1 MSLSC
6 VSSTPLLTVQN
17 LVKYFPV
24 RRRGIFF
31 YKEIGQIKAVDGV
44 HLTIR
49 KGETFG
55 LVGESGCGKTTT
67 ARVIL
72 GLIPPT
78 AGEEWFEGKPVFSLL
93 QTAHKSEILALRR
106 KMQLVFQDP
115 YLSLNPRL
123 TVAATLT
130 EAFKIHRHLPESEW
144 NDRVYALLEMVGLE
158 RAHARRYP
166 HEFSGGQRQRIGIA
180 RALAVEPDFLVCDE
194 PVSSLDVSV
203 RAQILNLL
211 AELQERLQL
220 TYLYISHDLS
230 SVRYIS
236 DRVGVMYLGKLVEVA
251 PVHELFTHP
260 LHPYTQAL
268 LSSIP
273 IPNPRLSQQRTLL
286 RGEVPSPINPP
297 AGCRFHPRCPVAE
310 AICKREIPP
319 LLAVAEEHQV
329 ACHLVH
335 DSSSTQLREQ
345 P

>member
-1 MSLSC
+1 MTP
-6 VSSTPLLTVQN
+6 VYHTPLLTVQN
-17 LVKYFPV
+17 LVKYFPI
-24 RRRGIFF
+24 RKRGIFF
-31 YKEIGQIKAVDGV
+31 YKSIGQVKAVDGV
-44 HLTIR
+44 HFTIQ

-72 GLIPPT
+72 GLTPPT
-78 AGEEWFEGKPVFSLL
+78 DGEEWFEGKPVF
-93 QTAHKSEILALRR
+93 QIMQERNRVKILELRR

-123 TVAATLT
+123 TVMATLQ
-130 EAFKIHRHLPESEW
+130 EAFKIHHHIPEQEW
-144 NDRVYALLEMVGLE
+144 NDRVYHLLEMVGLE
-158 RAHARRYP
+158 KYHARRYP

-211 AELQERLQL
+211 AELQDQLRL

-236 DRVGVMYLGKLVEVA
+236 DRIGVMYLGKLVEVA
-251 PVHELFTHP
+251 PVEELFSQP

-268 LSSIP
+268 LSAIP
-273 IPNPRLSQQRTLL
+273 MPNPRLPRRRHVLT
-286 RGEVPSPINPP
+286 GEVPSPINPP
-297 AGCRFHPRCPVAE
+297 SGCRFHPRCPMAE
-310 AICKREIPP
+310 AICRQKEPR
-319 LLAVAEEHQV
+319 LLLINASHSV

-335 DSSSTQLREQ
+335 PSL
-345 P
+345 